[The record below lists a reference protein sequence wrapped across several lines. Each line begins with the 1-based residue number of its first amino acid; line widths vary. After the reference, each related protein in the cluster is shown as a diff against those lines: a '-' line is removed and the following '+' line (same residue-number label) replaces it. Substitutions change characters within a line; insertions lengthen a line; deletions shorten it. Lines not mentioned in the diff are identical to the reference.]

1 MGIEELS
8 MGMSQTKLMT
18 DFSTG
23 VLSMTLDHLEE
34 MGDGMVE
41 MMEESM
47 IEPVSIPGVGGN
59 FDMMI

>member
-23 VLSMTLDHLEE
+23 VLAMSLDQIDQ
-34 MGDGMVE
+34 MGDAMVE

-47 IEPVSIPGVGGN
+47 TPSVAIPGIGGN
-59 FDMMI
+59 LDIQI